1 MLCISCKLSQHRR
14 KLASSAF
21 LVILW
26 PLDLFGNQLVPHC
39 EQTWTLMVYQLL
51 EEVLLSWVVA
61 LLDQSNLV
69 GEAERLTDIRYICS
83 RHAKGLIARYSNG
96 RHPYEAQSLFFMHWI
111 DTKIR

>member
-96 RHPYEAQSLFFMHWI
+96 RHPFEGCSF
-111 DTKIR
+111 

>member
-1 MLCISCKLSQHRR
+1 MLSREMLCISCKLSQDRT

-26 PLDLFGNQLVPHC
+26 PLDLFGNQLIPHC

-51 EEVLLSWVVA
+51 EEVLFSWVVA

-83 RHAKGLIARYSNG
+83 RHAKGLIARYSNR
-96 RHPYEAQSLFFMHWI
+96 RHPYEGCSF
-111 DTKIR
+111 